1 MSYAEKILIDLEN
14 NDLTLEEAVEN
25 YTEALARIK
34 LAKKILED
42 TQNKVEIIERRDLDG
57 VSTKKLRQS
66 NDGRTTLEPEAE
78 EKALKLLI
86 DENIKTVSN
95 LHENSMTYSKDCSFS
110 RKVLKQFG
118 KLLNTGYKEEKG

>member
-1 MSYAEKILIDLEN
+1 MSGSTKLVKNKNKKKVSRDISFEEHMSYAEKLLIDLEN

-57 VSTKKLRQS
+57 MSTKK
-66 NDGRTTLEPEAE
+66 T
-78 EKALKLLI
+78 K
-86 DENIKTVSN
+86 IK
-95 LHENSMTYSKDCSFS
+95 
-110 RKVLKQFG
+110 
-118 KLLNTGYKEEKG
+118 

>member
-1 MSYAEKILIDLEN
+1 MSGSTKLVKNKKKVSRDISFEEHVSYAEKILIDLEN

-57 VSTKKLRQS
+57 VSTKK
-66 NDGRTTLEPEAE
+66 T
-78 EKALKLLI
+78 KK
-86 DENIKTVSN
+86 K
-95 LHENSMTYSKDCSFS
+95 Y
-110 RKVLKQFG
+110 
-118 KLLNTGYKEEKG
+118 

>member
-1 MSYAEKILIDLEN
+1 MSGSIKREKNKSKKKMSQDISFEEHVSYAEKILIDLEN

-57 VSTKKLRQS
+57 VSTK
-66 NDGRTTLEPEAE
+66 RT
-78 EKALKLLI
+78 K
-86 DENIKTVSN
+86 IK
-95 LHENSMTYSKDCSFS
+95 
-110 RKVLKQFG
+110 
-118 KLLNTGYKEEKG
+118 

>member
-1 MSYAEKILIDLEN
+1 MSGSTKLVKNKNKKRVSRDISFEEHVSHAEKILIDLEN

-57 VSTKKLRQS
+57 MSTKK
-66 NDGRTTLEPEAE
+66 T
-78 EKALKLLI
+78 K
-86 DENIKTVSN
+86 IK
-95 LHENSMTYSKDCSFS
+95 
-110 RKVLKQFG
+110 
-118 KLLNTGYKEEKG
+118 

>member
-42 TQNKVEIIERRDLDG
+42 AQNKVEIIERRDLDG
-57 VSTKKLRQS
+57 VSTKK
-66 NDGRTTLEPEAE
+66 
-78 EKALKLLI
+78 
-86 DENIKTVSN
+86 IKT
-95 LHENSMTYSKDCSFS
+95 K
-110 RKVLKQFG
+110 
-118 KLLNTGYKEEKG
+118 